1 VRPAAAL
8 HAGRA
13 AIMTSFDWVVL
24 CIVGL
29 STLFAFLRGV
39 IRELIALIAWILGI
53 VGAVALT
60 PTLGATLPD
69 VTGQPA
75 VRYIVAFAVIVIAA
89 LLLGALIAWPL
100 SKAVRAAGLGFVD
113 RFLGSLFGLARGVA
127 LMLAFVLVA
136 GLTPLPRT
144 DWWQN
149 AILVPPLV
157 AAVFALRPHLPVE
170 LANRLDYSPGG
181 VAPKVAP
188 AERHAD
194 DREAVGFGG
203 GHRVNAS
210 AASIVRG
217 PRAGIGG

>member
-1 VRPAAAL
+1 MRPVIAL
-8 HAGRA
+8 RAGRA

-39 IRELIALIAWILGI
+39 IRELIALIAWILGV
-53 VGAVALT
+53 VGALAFT
-60 PTLGATLPD
+60 PALGATLPD
-69 VTGQPA
+69 IAGHSA
-75 VRYIVAFAVIVIAA
+75 VRYIVAFALIVIAA

-113 RFLGSLFGLARGVA
+113 RFLGSLFGLVRGVV

-144 DWWQN
+144 GWWQD
-149 AILVPPLV
+149 AVLMPPLV

-181 VAPKVAP
+181 VRPKVAP
-188 AERHAD
+188 VERHA
-194 DREAVGFGG
+194 
-203 GHRVNAS
+203 
-210 AASIVRG
+210 
-217 PRAGIGG
+217 